1 MPFYIKKPIVV
12 EAMEI
17 TDMGNDLVRF
27 CPNIARFAMMFDG
40 KPSVLI
46 STLEGEMWATIGD
59 YIIKGVEGEY
69 YPCKRSIFH
78 ATYDPLS
85 KSQEV

>member
-17 TDMGNDLVRF
+17 IDDDAAMLLF
-27 CPNIARFAMMFDG
+27 CPNIARFSVFG
-40 KPSVLI
+40 KRKHVLI
-46 STLEGEMWATIGD
+46 DTLEGQLWGGVGD

-78 ATYDPLS
+78 ATYDPLI

>member
-17 TDMGNDLVRF
+17 INTGNDLLAF
-27 CPNIARFAMMFDG
+27 CPDIKRFAMFGG

-46 STLEGEMWATIGD
+46 NTLEGEMWASVGD

-78 ATYDPLS
+78 ATYDPLI
-85 KSQEV
+85 KSQEA